1 MDGRRMKGIWPTVH
15 AELRSLADDL
25 APLSA
30 DQWATPSLCDGWDVH
45 DVLAHLVGNSTT
57 TRVGF
62 MVSFARAGFDFDRM
76 AANEVAAERRPN
88 PADTLAAFRL
98 VCGRT
103 SGPPAPL
110 ITRVI
115 EACVHGE
122 DIRRPL
128 GIAHTYPVGPVGQAI
143 TYFTKD
149 RLSGGRA
156 RLDGLTLIAIDAD
169 FTVGSGP
176 EVEGPAMSLLLAASG
191 RRAALADLS
200 GPGVRTLAERG

>member
-1 MDGRRMKGIWPTVH
+1 MNGRRVNDIWPTVH
-15 AELRSLADDL
+15 AELHSLADDL

-30 DQWATPSLCDGWDVH
+30 EEWAAPSLCDGWDVH
-45 DVLAHLVGNSTT
+45 DVLAHLVGNCTT

-62 MVSFARAGFDFDRM
+62 LASFARAGFDFDRM
-76 AANEVAAERRPN
+76 AANEIAAERRCD
-88 PADTLAAFRL
+88 PADTLAAFRS

-128 GIAHTYPVGPVGQAI
+128 GIAHTYPVGHIGPAI

-149 RLSGGRA
+149 RLSGGKA
-156 RLDGLTLIAIDAD
+156 RLDGLTLTAIDAD
-169 FTVGSGP
+169 FSVGSGP

-191 RRAALADLS
+191 RRTALADLS
-200 GPGVRTLAERG
+200 GPGAETLADRS